1 MSGKQNLDT
10 KHDDLA
16 ELTRQKVTPPPMYKV
31 ILHNDDYTPMDFVID
46 VLTRFFN
53 MQYEKAS
60 EIMLKVHYEGS
71 AVCGIFTAEI
81 AETKV
86 QQVQQ
91 YAKEHQHPLLCTMER
106 A

>member
-1 MSGKQNLDT
+1 MSWFKELGIEHEGLE
-10 KHDDLA
+10 
-16 ELTRQKVTPPPMYKV
+16 ELTRQKVEPPAMYRV

-53 MQYEKAS
+53 MQYEQAS
-60 EIMLKVHYEGS
+60 EIMLQVHHKGS
-71 AVCGIFTAEI
+71 ATCGVFTAEI

-86 QQVQQ
+86 LQVTE
-91 YAKEHQHPLLCTMER
+91 YAKSHEHPLLCTMER